1 MKQIH
6 DIEIEKLFHDLAHKE
21 WACSAKVFPL
31 EFCHHLAEKALD
43 LQREGLFRAAAIGR
57 GASKSHN
64 PSIRGDVTLW
74 IEEESASLL
83 LIEWREQLELMRT
96 LLNQSFYL
104 GLKSFETH
112 FAIYPPQAEYQK
124 HIDNHRGSNARAIT
138 FILYL
143 NDHWKKGD
151 GGELSLFD
159 PRDQKTLM
167 TQIEPHLGTF
177 VLFRSEVF
185 PHQVEKNFQQRLSL
199 TGWFRTDS
207 Q

>member
-1 MKQIH
+1 MKQIN
-6 DIEIEKLFHDLAHKE
+6 DVEIEKLFNDLAQNE

-31 EFCHHLAEKALD
+31 EFCHHLAERALL
-43 LQREGLFRAAAIGR
+43 LQREGLFQAAAIGK
-57 GASKSHN
+57 GASKTHN

-74 IEEESASLL
+74 IEEDTTLPL
-83 LIEWREQLELMRT
+83 LIEWREQLELIRT
-96 LLNQSFYL
+96 QLNQSFYL

-112 FAIYPPQAEYQK
+112 FAIYPPEAEYQK
-124 HIDNHRGSNARAIT
+124 HIDNHHSTNARAIT

-143 NDHWKKGD
+143 NEHWKKGD

-159 PRDQKTLM
+159 PHDSTKLL
-167 TQIEPHLGTF
+167 TQIEPHLGTL

-199 TGWFRTDS
+199 TGWLRTDS
-207 Q
+207 